1 MKNSELGQYCR
12 TVLDDARE
20 TIFIFDEDGWVVYAN
35 KTAYAET
42 KYMDLSKVSI
52 FDIYPM
58 AAQRD
63 GEADAW
69 KNLKDCETFA
79 YRENRSCYPVKLSCE
94 RIPESDYYA
103 AYAVNDS
110 ERVLAVEKHN
120 KAMEDAE
127 AATKMKNEF
136 TANITHELRTPIN
149 GIKGM
154 AEGLEATQLSPEQ
167 EEAVGVI
174 LHCCENM
181 SKIINDLLDFSKIAA
196 GKLELENREFSLDKF
211 LKDTLAIHV
220 TKINEKGLK
229 LIVNVSGPVPER
241 IVGDELR
248 LGQIL
253 NNLLSNATKFTSS
266 GHIGIELSANRS
278 YGKGEVELFVMVID
292 TGIGLSDSD
301 KDKLFKSFSQVDG
314 SITRRF
320 GGTGLGLAITKQLVE
335 MMGGKI
341 SVDSQKGVGST
352 FSFTVKVKEA
362 GNLGARIDFP
372 EGSFEYSNAVAALKA
387 QNAGPVMF
395 EDYGTGGNGYMQ
407 AGPAQGGAQGAYAG
421 GDAYFGENGDR
432 EALEAGD
439 KEELEAEEAISKI
452 REELEKTRIC
462 MDLGAWEKAEGFA
475 GTIRDLV
482 TKTDPQM
489 KSKAFSL
496 LLNVR
501 KENAEAA
508 SGIIEELGKHYGI

>member
-1 MKNSELGQYCR
+1 MIQEAYKKPMNREELQTYCR

-20 TIFIFDEDGWVVYAN
+20 AVFIFDEEGFVVYAN

-42 KYMDLSKVSI
+42 KYRDLSRVNI
-52 FDIYPM
+52 TDIYPM
-58 AAQRD
+58 AADRNST
-63 GEADAW
+63 ADDW
-69 KNLKDCETFA
+69 VRLQEFETFA
-79 YRENRSCYPVKLSCE
+79 YRENRSCYPVKLSCD
-94 RIPESDYYA
+94 RIEETPYVA

-110 ERVLAVEKHN
+110 ERAAAVENHN
-120 KAMEDAE
+120 KAMEEVE
-127 AATKMKNEF
+127 AATRMKNEF

-174 LHCCENM
+174 LRCCDNM

-196 GKLELENREFSLDKF
+196 GKLELENREFSLDKL

-220 TKINEKGLK
+220 NKINEKGLK

-241 IVGDELR
+241 IIGDELR

-266 GHIGIELSANRS
+266 GHIGVELSANRS
-278 YGKGEVELFVMVID
+278 YGRGEVELFFMIID
-292 TGIGLSDSD
+292 TGIGISDSE

-362 GNLGARIDFP
+362 GNLGARLDFP
-372 EGSFEYSNAVAALKA
+372 EGSFEYSNAVAAKA
-387 QNAGPVMF
+387 MQDSGPVRI
-395 EDYGTGGNGYMQ
+395 EDYSSFTGGGNGSFTS
-407 AGPAQGGAQGAYAG
+407 PENREET
-421 GDAYFGENGDR
+421 GEEDEILSD
-432 EALEAGD
+432 EALNE
-439 KEELEAEEAISKI
+439 KI

-462 MDLGAWEKAEGFA
+462 MELGAWEKAEGFA
-475 GTIRDLV
+475 ENIRDMV
-482 TKTDPQM
+482 TKINPEL

-501 KENAEAA
+501 KEKRDVAA
-508 SGIIEELGKHYGI
+508 GLADELMKIYNLPE

>member
-20 TIFIFDEDGWVVYAN
+20 TIFIFDEEGWVVYAN

-69 KNLKDCETFA
+69 KNLKECETFA

-253 NNLLSNATKFTSS
+253 NNLLSNATKFTSK
-266 GHIGIELSANRS
+266 GHIGVELSANRE
-278 YGKGEVELFVMVID
+278 YGKGDVELFFMVID
-292 TGIGLSDSD
+292 TGIGISDTD

-341 SVDSQKGVGST
+341 SVDSQKGSGST

-362 GNLGARIDFP
+362 GNLGARLDFP
-372 EGSFEYSNAVAALKA
+372 EGSFEYSNTMARARQNSAVI
-387 QNAGPVMF
+387 QI
-395 EDYGTGGNGYMQ
+395 EDYSTHGETGMYGQ
-407 AGPAQGGAQGAYAG
+407 AGDNTAAEGEPGAEGLQ
-421 GDAYFGENGDR
+421 DDPTED
-432 EALEAGD
+432 
-439 KEELEAEEAISKI
+439 IIVKI
-452 REELEKTRIC
+452 RNELEKTRIC

-475 GTIRDLV
+475 GNLRDLI
-482 TKTDPQM
+482 TKADPEM

-496 LLNVR
+496 LLSVR
-501 KENAEAA
+501 KENLQNAA
-508 SGIIEELGKHYGI
+508 KLAEELGKHYEVWKG

>member
-1 MKNSELGQYCR
+1 MNREELQTYCR

-20 TIFIFDEDGWVVYAN
+20 AIFIFDEEGFVVYAN

-42 KYMDLSKVSI
+42 KYPDLSRVSI
-52 FDIYPM
+52 SDIYPM
-58 AAQRD
+58 AA
-63 GEADAW
+63 G
-69 KNLKDCETFA
+69 KDSTPDDWAQLNDFETFA
-79 YRENRSCYPVKLSCE
+79 YRENRSCYPVKLSCA
-94 RIPESDYYA
+94 RIADSHYIA
-103 AYAVNDS
+103 AYGVNDS
-110 ERVLAVEKHN
+110 ERVAAVENHN
-120 KAMEDAE
+120 KAMEEVE

-154 AEGLEATQLSPEQ
+154 AEGLTATQLSPEQ
-167 EEAVGVI
+167 DEAVGVI

-196 GKLELENREFSLDKF
+196 GKLELESREFSLDKL

-220 TKINEKGLK
+220 SKINEKGLK
-229 LIVNVSGPVPER
+229 LMVNVSGPVPER

-266 GHIGIELSANRS
+266 GHIGVELSANRS
-278 YGKGEVELFVMVID
+278 YGKGEVELFFMIID
-292 TGIGLSDSD
+292 TGIGISDSE

-341 SVDSQKGVGST
+341 SVDSQKGSGST
-352 FSFTVKVKEA
+352 FSFTVKLKEA
-362 GNLGARIDFP
+362 GSLGARLDFP
-372 EGSFEYSNAVAALKA
+372 EGSFEYSNAVAAKA
-387 QNAGPVMF
+387 ASGAGTAQI
-395 EDYGTGGNGYMQ
+395 EDYTSFGGTGNGY
-407 AGPAQGGAQGAYAG
+407 
-421 GDAYFGENGDR
+421 GDANGFEDDGTD
-432 EALEAGD
+432 GD
-439 KEELEAEEAISKI
+439 DEILSEEAMYEKI
-452 REELEKTRIC
+452 RQELEKTRIC
-462 MDLGAWEKAEGFA
+462 MELGAWEKAEGFA
-475 GTIRDLV
+475 ENIRDMV
-482 TKTDPQM
+482 TKIDPEM

-501 KENAEAA
+501 KEKIDAA
-508 SGIIEELGKHYGI
+508 GKLADELTKKYQADLL